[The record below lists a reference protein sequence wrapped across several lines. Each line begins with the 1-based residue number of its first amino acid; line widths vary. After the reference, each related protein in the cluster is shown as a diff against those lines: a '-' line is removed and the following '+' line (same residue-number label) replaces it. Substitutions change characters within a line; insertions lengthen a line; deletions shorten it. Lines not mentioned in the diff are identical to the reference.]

1 MHASRPR
8 DNPLSCSPGRKAPAL
23 GASLVAAA
31 LLASAWAAGAAGP
44 ALAAS
49 KSTTQPTVLNC
60 GAGKG
65 LAKPA
70 SLTVACADG
79 NNVGKDLTWSKW
91 ASTGASAKG
100 TDWWNPCSPTCAAD
114 KHWDSAA
121 ATFALSDAVHTA
133 KGVLFEKLAV
143 HVTGKTPKGVER
155 SYVVSE
161 APVSGG

>member
-1 MHASRPR
+1 MHASHSQ
-8 DNPLSCSPGRKAPAL
+8 DNPLSCWRGRRGPVL
-23 GASLVAAA
+23 GASLAAAA
-31 LLASAWAAGAAGP
+31 LLASAWAVSAAGP

-49 KSTTQPTVLNC
+49 KSTTNPRVLNC
-60 GAGKG
+60 GTGKG

-100 TDWWNPCSPTCAAD
+100 TDSWNPCTPTCAAD

-121 ATFALSDAVHTA
+121 ATFALSDAVHTS
-133 KGVLFEKLAV
+133 KGLLFEKLAV
-143 HVTGKTPKGVER
+143 HVTGTTPKGVAR

-161 APVSGG
+161 APVSG